1 MFVTPLPFPST
12 YCMFGLLLTLE
23 WARNLYSSFVDMP
36 VYSEDVSFVF
46 T

>member
-23 WARNLYSSFVDMP
+23 WTKICYSSFVGM
-36 VYSEDVSFVF
+36 SF
-46 T
+46 